1 VLLNTAIGSWMMAL
15 TTAIHA
21 WFMMMTLRMPRARA
35 QNKHAQSPLNHLI
48 MAGGSIFLMFV
59 ASMK

>member
-1 VLLNTAIGSWMMAL
+1 
-15 TTAIHA
+15 
-21 WFMMMTLRMPRARA
+21 MMMTLRMPRARA

-59 ASMK
+59 AAMKIATPQAGQARPR